1 MSEASG
7 DQRTGVA
14 VVTGGTRGIGLAVA
28 KRLVADGYDVLLT
41 YKGDAEAAEAAKS
54 ELSASDRQVEAIA
67 ADISTAEGAGVAI
80 EAAMQQLG
88 RLDVLVNNAG
98 ITRDTL
104 LMRMNDE
111 DWDDV
116 LTTNLKGAFLTSKA
130 AIRPMLRQR
139 SGRIVNVSSVVGQ
152 VGNAGQANYAASK
165 AGMIG
170 LSKALAQEVAS
181 RGITVNCVAPGAIE
195 VERYFKTNPSYD
207 RGAMGKKIPLGRV
220 GFPEDVAPLVV
231 FLASD
236 DASYI
241 TGETI
246 LVDGGLIARMAL

>member
-1 MSEASG
+1 MTEASG

-28 KRLVADGYDVLLT
+28 KRLVAGGYDVLLT
-41 YKGDAEAAEAAKS
+41 YRGDAEAAEAAKS
-54 ELSASDRQVEAIA
+54 ELSGSDRQVEAIS
-67 ADISTAEGAGVAI
+67 ADISTAEGAGVTI

-130 AIRPMLRQR
+130 AIR
-139 SGRIVNVSSVVGQ
+139 
-152 VGNAGQANYAASK
+152 
-165 AGMIG
+165 
-170 LSKALAQEVAS
+170 
-181 RGITVNCVAPGAIE
+181 
-195 VERYFKTNPSYD
+195 
-207 RGAMGKKIPLGRV
+207 
-220 GFPEDVAPLVV
+220 
-231 FLASD
+231 
-236 DASYI
+236 
-241 TGETI
+241 
-246 LVDGGLIARMAL
+246 

>member
-1 MSEASG
+1 MSETSG

-41 YKGDAEAAEAAKS
+41 YRGDAEAAEAAKS
-54 ELSASDRQVEAIA
+54 ELSGSDRQVEAIA

-80 EAAMQQLG
+80 EAAMQLG
-88 RLDVLVNNAG
+88 RLDVLINNAG

-152 VGNAGQANYAASK
+152 VGNAGQANYAAAK
-165 AGMIG
+165 AGLIG
-170 LSKALAQEVAS
+170 FTKSLAKEVGS
-181 RGITVNCVAPGAIE
+181 RGITVNAIAPGFIDTRMTAGLPEETKATIL
-195 VERYFKTNPSYD
+195 ERT
-207 RGAMGKKIPLGRV
+207 PLNRFGT
-220 GFPEDVAPLVV
+220 PEDVAGAVA
-231 FLASD
+231 FLIGP
-236 DASYI
+236 DASFV
-241 TGETI
+241 TGHT
-246 LVDGGLIARMAL
+246 LTVDGGLFMP

>member
-1 MSEASG
+1 MSEVSE

-41 YKGDAEAAEAAKS
+41 YRGDAEAAEAAKS
-54 ELSASDRQVEAIA
+54 ELSGSDRQVEAIA
-67 ADISTAEGAGVAI
+67 ADISTAEGAGVTI

-116 LTTNLKGAFLTSKA
+116 LATNLKGAFLTSKA

-152 VGNAGQANYAASK
+152 VGNAGQANYAAAK
-165 AGMIG
+165 AGLIG
-170 LSKALAQEVAS
+170 FTKSLAKEVGS
-181 RGITVNCVAPGAIE
+181 RGITVNAIAPGFIDTRMTAGLPDETKATIL
-195 VERYFKTNPSYD
+195 ERTPLNRF
-207 RGAMGKKIPLGRV
+207 GA
-220 GFPEDVAPLVV
+220 PEDVAGAVA
-231 FLASD
+231 FLIGP
-236 DASYI
+236 DASFI
-241 TGETI
+241 TGHT
-246 LVDGGLIARMAL
+246 LTVDGGLFMP

>member
-1 MSEASG
+1 
-7 DQRTGVA
+7 VA

-28 KRLVADGYDVLLT
+28 KRLIADGYDVLLT

-54 ELSASDRQVEAIA
+54 ELSGSDRQVEAIA
-67 ADISTAEGAGVAI
+67 ADISTAEGAGMAI
-80 EAAMQQLG
+80 ETAMQQLG

-139 SGRIVNVSSVVGQ
+139 SGRIVNISSVVGQ
-152 VGNAGQANYAASK
+152 VGNAGQANYAAAK
-165 AGMIG
+165 AGLIG
-170 LSKALAQEVAS
+170 FTKSLAKEVGS
-181 RGITVNCVAPGAIE
+181 RGITVNAIAPGFIGTRITAGLPDETKATIL
-195 VERYFKTNPSYD
+195 ERTPLNRF
-207 RGAMGKKIPLGRV
+207 GKPD
-220 GFPEDVAPLVV
+220 DVAGAVA
-231 FLASD
+231 FLIGP
-236 DASYI
+236 DASFI
-241 TGETI
+241 TGHT
-246 LVDGGLIARMAL
+246 LTVDGGLFMP